1 MKEEPREV
9 DLPPTMEGV
18 VIPAD
23 ESGATVYVAKDPCLK
38 DEVRTEVEGLSP
50 ESSED
55 VGSDSTPHEPSTDL
69 PGVSIE
75 SVKSETP
82 KIFHKALP
90 DHVRLPNLSLEEVSR
105 SVSFPLPNGIEL
117 DKYGTD
123 KRPWMDRA
131 DLKIEL
137 VGDTLR
143 ITLRNDEPGEIEFPV
158 FYNHG
163 KESHFHLTVN
173 PDPWTLWTIKEPTND
188 QIVFEADKKRLEQLH
203 KSIIHYEDRFLS
215 VAGASR
221 RGRSHEH
228 VGSFRDDDM
237 GYWADEAT
245 GRYAFIVADGAGS
258 AKYSR
263 EGARLAIEYLMEKLP
278 ANLTDEQWS
287 GDEEVLRPDGKVGRL
302 LVALARNAFDHI
314 ADFVSKGNEK
324 HPEDKWEVRDF
335 NTTLLIAVVKYDSSD
350 GGMWIV
356 TFSIGDGAIAWYNG
370 EKSGLMC
377 APDGGEFSGGT
388 RFLTTRSVWETA
400 SKDWPAFYNARVF
413 CKKISPE
420 EVLKTK
426 LFLMTDG
433 VSDPWFE
440 TDAALHDNEAWRRF
454 SEETLKGEGEN
465 QAGLKSGDSVEV
477 KAEKLV
483 KWLHFKIRGN
493 HDDRTLIVVSA
504 RNAGGGE
511 ETGKV
516 VCNA

>member
-1 MKEEPREV
+1 
-9 DLPPTMEGV
+9 MEGV
-18 VIPAD
+18 VVPAD
-23 ESGATVYVAKDPCLK
+23 ESGATVYVAKDPCPK
-38 DEVRTEVEGLSP
+38 DNARTEVKGLSP
-50 ESSED
+50 ESSEE
-55 VGSDSTPHEPSTDL
+55 VKGDSAPHEQSNDL
-69 PGVSIE
+69 VGTAVEPGKSKVS
-75 SVKSETP
+75 
-82 KIFHKALP
+82 KIVHRALP

-137 VGDTLR
+137 VGDSLR

-163 KESHFHLTVN
+163 KESLFHLTVN
-173 PDPWTLWTIKEPTND
+173 PDPWSLWTMNEPTDD

-203 KSIIHYEDRFLS
+203 KSSIHYEDRFLS

-228 VGSFRDDDM
+228 AGSFRDDDM
-237 GYWADEAT
+237 GYWADDAT

-263 EGARLAIEYLMEKLP
+263 EGARLAIEYLIGKLP

-302 LVALARNAFDHI
+302 LVALARHAFDHI
-314 ADFVSKGNEK
+314 ADFVSKENEK

-335 NTTLLIAVVKYDSSD
+335 NTTLLIAAVKYDSSD
-350 GGMWIV
+350 GGMRIV

-400 SKDWPAFYNARVF
+400 SKDWSGFYNARVF
-413 CKKISPE
+413 CKKFSPE

-440 TDAALHDNEAWRRF
+440 TDAALHDNDAWRRF
-454 SEETLKGEGEN
+454 AEETLKGEGEN
-465 QAGLKSGDSVEV
+465 QARLKSGDSVEV